1 LKPASKKT
9 QGSAKGSAS
18 TGNKSKGFTDEEHA
32 AMRERVKEMR
42 AESAGKG
49 DGESL
54 VQEKIAGMKEPD
66 RSMAKRVHAII
77 MATAP
82 GLVPR
87 LWYGMPAYSKEDKV
101 VCFFMDSAKFKS
113 RYATLSFSDKAKLD
127 DGSMW
132 PVTYALK
139 ELTPGEEAKI
149 AALVK
154 RAVS

>member
-1 LKPASKKT
+1 MSKKKPVEKPAKGTTGKKF
-9 QGSAKGSAS
+9 
-18 TGNKSKGFTDEEHA
+18 KGFTAEEHA
-32 AMRERVKEMR
+32 AMRERVKEMK

-49 DGESL
+49 DGESI

-66 RSMAKRVHAII
+66 RAMAKRVHAII

-127 DGSMW
+127 EGSMW